1 VKKSLFSNIIKI
13 ADEERLSIK
22 SYPMRDMILNPYLQ
36 KRGDYSD
43 GLPLHSQSNSGKG
56 TEQLLQEVE
65 EREKYIKQ
73 MTEKTDSLEKDGYE
87 KGFAQGERAGMELG
101 EKRFDSVV
109 KSFNEVLEGV
119 RRLKK
124 EVYQNSE
131 QEMLELIL
139 AIARRVIQKEV
150 STDRK
155 ITLKIIQSALKYV
168 TDQEEIRVRLNPSDL
183 EFASEYKGE
192 MMKEMKKA
200 VFESDED
207 VSRGHTVIES
217 NHGIVDCGIEK
228 HLQEVEKV
236 LRSQAGVGNILG
248 EEEQQRESRENHDS

>member
-1 VKKSLFSNIIKI
+1 VKRSLFSNIIKI

-22 SYPMRDMILNPYLQ
+22 SYAMRDMILNPYLQ

-43 GLPLHSQSNSGKG
+43 GFPLHSQSDSGKG
-56 TEQLLQEVE
+56 TEQLLQEIE

-73 MTEKTDSLEKDGYE
+73 MTAKTDSLEKEAYE
-87 KGFAQGERAGMELG
+87 EGFAQGEKAGMELG

-109 KSFNEVLEGV
+109 KSFNEVLESV
-119 RRLKK
+119 RRLKE

-139 AIARRVIQKEV
+139 AIARRVIQKEI

-155 ITLKIIQSALKYV
+155 ITLSIIQSALKYV

-183 EFASEYKGE
+183 EFASQYKRE
-192 MMKEMKKA
+192 MMDGMKKV
-200 VFESDED
+200 VFENDED

-217 NHGIVDCGIEK
+217 NHGIIDCGIEK
-228 HLQEVEKV
+228 HLQEVEEA
-236 LRSQAGVGNILG
+236 LRAQAGRGNILEG
-248 EEEQQRESRENHDS
+248 EGQKESRENNDS